1 MNAPV
6 LEAEGLGKR
15 YGAHWALRD
24 CTLALPLGSVVG
36 LVGPNG
42 AGKTTLL
49 QLAVGLLSPS
59 AGAISVF
66 GCDPGNTKSVLPRV
80 GFVAQNSPLY
90 PGFSVAD
97 TLALGVHVNE
107 RFDQGWARE
116 RLAGLRIPLERKV
129 GELSGGQRAQVAL
142 AVALAKQPDLL
153 LLDEPVASLDPLARR
168 DFLLALLDAVSE
180 RGISV
185 VFSTH
190 LISDL
195 ERTCDYLVLLMAAEV
210 RLAGEIEGLLDQHRL
225 LVGARARSRAEI
237 AGVAG
242 VVRESHSDRQST
254 LLVRCEGPVL
264 DPAWVAHEVDLEEL
278 TLAYMGEQPEQQL
291 RPLPRIEANG

>member
-6 LEAEGLGKR
+6 LEAWGLGKR
-15 YGAHWALRD
+15 YGAQWALRE
-24 CTLALPLGSVVG
+24 CTLALPQGSVVG

-66 GCDPGNTKSVLPRV
+66 GWDPRDAKSVLPRV

-97 TLALGVHVNE
+97 TVALGVHVNE
-107 RFDQGWARE
+107 RFEQGWARE
-116 RLAGLRIPLERKV
+116 RLARLRIPLERKV

-168 DFLLALLDAVSE
+168 EFLLALLDAVSE

-210 RLAGEIEGLLDQHRL
+210 RLAGEIEALLDQHRL
-225 LVGARARSRAEI
+225 LVGARPRARAAI
-237 AGVAG
+237 AGVAA
-242 VVRESHSDRQST
+242 VVRESHSERQST
-254 LLVRCEGPVL
+254 MLVRCEGPVL
-264 DPAWVAHEVDLEEL
+264 DPAWAAHEVDLEEL
-278 TLAYMGEQPEQQL
+278 ILAYMGEQPEQQL
-291 RPLPRIEANG
+291 RPLPRLEANG